1 MSKPQFAILRFAK
14 YKGPEISNI
23 EAHNERTKEDYASN
37 PDIDKSRSHLNFH
50 LLEPERKYRAEAER
64 QIKDAGCRTRSDS
77 VRLVEALVTATP
89 DFFKGKKKAEIKAYF
104 QEALDFIRE
113 HQDPKT
119 IISAV
124 VHMDEK
130 TPHMHL
136 SFVPLTADGRLSAKE
151 IVGNKKKL
159 TQWQD
164 RFWEHMVKK
173 YPDLERGESA
183 GETGRDHIPPRVFKE
198 MTRLTKQK
206 AKLEE
211 LLAGVNAFN
220 AKGKA
225 AEIGAFLDKYI
236 PTVEQMHTTLKK
248 YNTAFT
254 ATTAE
259 NKKLKK
265 KTEQLEQS
273 LDKATQESTLKK
285 LADAKLHRDY
295 EDAVAVLDR
304 IPKEV
309 LAAYTH
315 RTEKERETAYDRLYK
330 MYDKIEDTENQLV
343 AARAKKM
350 AIEAEK
356 LTGDNIYKVL
366 IYFDKLYSVMD
377 DQEKRQLMESLLSEV
392 QIYEE
397 RQPNGQWLKSIKF
410 RLPIIAED
418 MSLSL
423 DNDTHI
429 EAIVSLQREI

>member
-1 MSKPQFAILRFAK
+1 MKAQYAILRFAK
-14 YKGPEISNI
+14 YKGPEITNI
-23 EAHNERTKEDYASN
+23 EAHNERRKERYASN
-37 PDIDKSRSHLNFH
+37 PDIDLSRSKHNFH
-50 LLEPERKYRAEAER
+50 LIEPPQRYRAEAER
-64 QIKDAGCRTRSDS
+64 QISAAGCRTRKDS
-77 VRLVEALVTATP
+77 VRVVEVLFTATP
-89 DFFKGKKKAEIKAYF
+89 EFFKGKKKAEIKAYF
-104 QEALDFIRE
+104 QEALDFIKQNQNPE
-113 HQDPKT
+113 T

-136 SFVPLTADGRLSAKE
+136 SFVPLTEDGRLSAKE

-164 RFWEHMVKK
+164 RFWEHMVNK
-173 YPDLERGESA
+173 YPNLERGESA
-183 GETGRDHIPPRVFKE
+183 SKTGRNHIPPRVFKE

-236 PTVEQMHTTLKK
+236 PAVEQMHTTLKK

-254 ATTAE
+254 ATIAE

-265 KTEQLEQS
+265 KAEQLAQS

-315 RTEKERETAYDRLYK
+315 RTEKERETAYGR
-330 MYDKIEDTENQLV
+330 
-343 AARAKKM
+343 
-350 AIEAEK
+350 
-356 LTGDNIYKVL
+356 
-366 IYFDKLYSVMD
+366 
-377 DQEKRQLMESLLSEV
+377 
-392 QIYEE
+392 
-397 RQPNGQWLKSIKF
+397 
-410 RLPIIAED
+410 
-418 MSLSL
+418 
-423 DNDTHI
+423 
-429 EAIVSLQREI
+429 

>member
-23 EAHNERTKEDYASN
+23 EAHNERTKDEYASN

-50 LLEPERKYRAEAER
+50 LLEPERKYRAKAER

-89 DFFKGKKKAEIKAYF
+89 EFFKGKKKADIEAYF

-113 HQDPKT
+113 HQDPKN

-136 SFVPLTADGRLSAKE
+136 CFVPLTEDKRLSAKE

-183 GETGRDHIPPRVFKE
+183 SETGRDHIPPRVFKE

-211 LLAGVNAFN
+211 LLSDINPFN
-220 AKGKA
+220 IKGKT
-225 AEIGAFLDKYI
+225 AEIGILLDKYI
-236 PTVEQMHTTLKK
+236 PSVEQMHTTLKK

-254 ATTAE
+254 VTTAE

-273 LDKATQESTLKK
+273 LDKAKQESTLKK

-315 RTEKERETAYDRLYK
+315 RTGKERETAYGR
-330 MYDKIEDTENQLV
+330 
-343 AARAKKM
+343 
-350 AIEAEK
+350 
-356 LTGDNIYKVL
+356 
-366 IYFDKLYSVMD
+366 
-377 DQEKRQLMESLLSEV
+377 
-392 QIYEE
+392 
-397 RQPNGQWLKSIKF
+397 
-410 RLPIIAED
+410 
-418 MSLSL
+418 
-423 DNDTHI
+423 
-429 EAIVSLQREI
+429 

>member
-23 EAHNERTKEDYASN
+23 EAHNERTKDEYASN
-37 PDIDKSRSHLNFH
+37 PDIDKSRSCLNFH

-89 DFFKGKKKAEIKAYF
+89 EFFKGKKKDEIKAYF
-104 QEALDFIRE
+104 QEALNFIKQNQKPE
-113 HQDPKT
+113 T
-119 IISAV
+119 VISAV

-136 SFVPLTADGRLSAKE
+136 SFVPLTEDGRLCAKE

-211 LLAGVNAFN
+211 LLSDINPFN
-220 AKGKA
+220 IKGKT
-225 AEIGAFLDKYI
+225 AEIGVLLDKYI
-236 PTVEQMHTTLKK
+236 PSVEQMHTTLKK
-248 YNTAFT
+248 YQVAFT
-254 ATTAE
+254 ETASE
-259 NKKLKK
+259 NEAL
-265 KTEQLEQS
+265 KTENAQLEKS
-273 LDKATQESTLKK
+273 LEKATKESTLKK

-315 RTEKERETAYDRLYK
+315 RTEKERETAYGR
-330 MYDKIEDTENQLV
+330 
-343 AARAKKM
+343 
-350 AIEAEK
+350 
-356 LTGDNIYKVL
+356 
-366 IYFDKLYSVMD
+366 
-377 DQEKRQLMESLLSEV
+377 
-392 QIYEE
+392 
-397 RQPNGQWLKSIKF
+397 
-410 RLPIIAED
+410 
-418 MSLSL
+418 
-423 DNDTHI
+423 
-429 EAIVSLQREI
+429 